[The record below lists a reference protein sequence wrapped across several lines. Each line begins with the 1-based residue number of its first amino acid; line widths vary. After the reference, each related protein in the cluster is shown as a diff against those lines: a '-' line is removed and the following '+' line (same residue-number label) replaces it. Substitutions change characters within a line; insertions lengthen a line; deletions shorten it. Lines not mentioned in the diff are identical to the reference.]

1 MFRFKSKER
10 LLAAVAVAVAM
21 VLFWTGGMKV
31 CAAEKAAL
39 NSALIQGNQVVVSGT
54 SSVKSDDGILHLY
67 AQETFQTGAEGVEV
81 AQAPVGTA
89 IFTFPLNKNSA
100 ASNLY
105 KKFTIVAIQNG
116 VPTAVSNSVYITN
129 PEAAATHTT
138 PRRDGGI
145 KGILPSA
152 QLMHGNNLTDLG
164 IKQVT
169 YNLLLGRITSGGG
182 INYQYNGKTYQF
194 NSRYISEYDFVVK
207 RMNQQGIQVSFVIL
221 NDLGAD
227 ATLLHPLART
237 GVMANYYAL
246 NAADQ
251 AGVEKLEA
259 VASFLGQRY
268 SNTGNGT
275 VDNWIVG
282 NEVNARQMWNYMEI
296 SDVNQYAAEYAKAFR
311 ILYNGIKSENANAQV
326 YVATDQQWAKASN
339 ASQYF
344 GSRPFLVS
352 FNNYVKAEGNIDWR
366 LSSHPYNVP
375 LYDPNNWTATGR
387 ATHSQN
393 SSYVT
398 MQNIDV
404 ITDFLSQPELLSPT
418 GNVRSLKLSEV
429 GYTSSAGEELQAVA
443 VTYAYLQ
450 AISNK
455 YVDGLIISR
464 ELDDAGEIA
473 QGLAVGM
480 IGVDGRHKLAYEFY
494 KHAGDPNYVTQASA
508 LAGVDLTGRVTLR

>member
-1 MFRFKSKER
+1 MFQFKFKSR
-10 LLAAVAVAVAM
+10 CFHAAAALAAVI
-21 VLFWTGGMKV
+21 LFMAGGMKAY
-31 CAAEKAAL
+31 AAEKAAL
-39 NSALIQGNQVVVSGT
+39 NSALIQGSQVVVTGT

-67 AQETFQTGAEGVEV
+67 AQETFQSGAQGVEV

-89 IFTFPLNKNSA
+89 TFTFPLNKNSA
-100 ASNLY
+100 ASNLF
-105 KKFTIVAIQNG
+105 KKFTIVAIKNG

-129 PEAAATHTT
+129 PEAAAAHTA

-169 YNLLLGRITSGGG
+169 YNLLLGKITNGGG

-194 NSRYISEYDFVVK
+194 NSQYISEYDFVVK
-207 RMNQQGIQVSFVIL
+207 RMNQQGIQVTFIIL

-237 GVMANYYAL
+237 GVPANYYAL

-259 VASFLGQRY
+259 VASFLAQRY

-282 NEVNARQMWNYMEI
+282 NEVNARQMWNYMEV
-296 SDVNQYAAEYAKAFR
+296 SDVNAYAAEYAKAFR
-311 ILYNGIKSENANAQV
+311 ILYNGIKSENGNAQV

-339 ASQYF
+339 AKQYF
-344 GSRPFLVS
+344 GSRPFLVA
-352 FNNYVKAEGNIDWR
+352 FNDYVRAEGNIDWR

-375 LYDPNNWTATGR
+375 LYDPNNWTPTGY
-387 ATHSQN
+387 ATHSQ
-393 SSYVT
+393 SSRYVT

-404 ITDFLSQPELLSPT
+404 ITDFLSQKEFLSPS
-418 GNVRSLKLSEV
+418 GNVRTVKLSEV
-429 GYTSSAGEELQAVA
+429 GYTSSVGEEQQAIA

-450 AISNK
+450 AVSNR

-480 IGVDGRHKLAYEFY
+480 IGVDGRHKLAYEYY
-494 KHAGDPNYVTQASA
+494 KHAGDPNFVAQASA
-508 LAGVDLTGRVTLR
+508 LAGVELTGRITVR

>member
-1 MFRFKSKER
+1 MVRFKLKPHWNTVLTAFAV
-10 LLAAVAVAVAM
+10 LL
-21 VLFWTGGMKV
+21 LFFCGSMRV
-31 CAAEKAAL
+31 QAAEKATL
-39 NSALIQGNQVVVSGT
+39 NSALIQGSQVVVSGT
-54 SSVKSDDGILHLY
+54 SSVRSDDGILHLY
-67 AQETFQTGAEGVEV
+67 AQETYQTGAQGVEV

-89 IFTFPLNKNSA
+89 SFTFPLNKNTAS
-100 ASNLY
+100 SNLF
-105 KKFTIVAIQNG
+105 KKFTIVAIKNG

-129 PEAAATHTT
+129 PEAAAAHTT

-164 IKQVT
+164 VKQVT
-169 YNLLLGRITSGGG
+169 YNLLLGRITNGGG
-182 INYQYNGKTYQF
+182 INYTYNGKTYQF
-194 NSRYISEYDFVVK
+194 NSQYISEYDFVVK
-207 RMNQQGIQVSFVIL
+207 RMNQQGIQVTFIIL

-227 ATLLHPLART
+227 VTLLHPLART
-237 GVMANYYAL
+237 GVAANYYAL

-259 VASFLGQRY
+259 VASFLAQRY

-282 NEVNARQMWNYMEI
+282 NEVNARQMWNYMEV
-296 SDVNQYAAEYAKAFR
+296 SDVNAYAAEYAKAFR
-311 ILYNGIKSENANAQV
+311 ILYNGIKSENGNAQV

-339 ASQYF
+339 AKQYF
-344 GSRPFLVS
+344 GSRPFLVA
-352 FNNYVKAEGNIDWR
+352 FNDYVRAEGNIDWR

-375 LYDPNNWTATGR
+375 LYDPNNWTPTGY
-387 ATHSQN
+387 AVHSQ
-393 SSYVT
+393 SSRYVT

-418 GNVRSLKLSEV
+418 GNVRTVKLSEV
-429 GYTSSAGEELQAVA
+429 GYTSSVGDEQQAIA

-450 AISNK
+450 AVSNR

-480 IGVDGRHKLAYEFY
+480 IGLDGRHKLAYEYY
-494 KHAGDPNYVTQASA
+494 KHAGDPNFVAQASA
-508 LAGVDLTGRVTLR
+508 LAGVDLTSRITVR